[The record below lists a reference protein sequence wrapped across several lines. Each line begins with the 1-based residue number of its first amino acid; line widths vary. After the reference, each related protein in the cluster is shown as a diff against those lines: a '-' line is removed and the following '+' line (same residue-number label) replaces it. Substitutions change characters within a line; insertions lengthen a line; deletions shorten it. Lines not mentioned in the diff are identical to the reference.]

1 MERDLITMSTPLI
14 KPDQLEYLIEQFT
27 KELGHF
33 TEEEQEQIISA
44 FRWAQDLHALQK
56 RASGEPYIIHP
67 LHVARILIDMQLD
80 AKAVTAGLLHDVL
93 EDTEVSRQEIKD
105 RFGADVLHLVNGVTK
120 INIVNVKNKTVQER
134 ETIRKMILAMDKDI
148 RVILIKLADKRHNM
162 HTLQFMPEEKQ
173 KRIARECLE
182 IYAPLAGKLGIYS
195 IKTELED
202 LSLKFL
208 KPEVYDEI
216 KFFLSQ
222 KKAERADFLEKVQEE
237 IASAALKEEIKVK
250 VKTRAKH
257 FYSIYLKM
265 KNKGKE
271 LNEIYD
277 FLGIRILCKTQT
289 QCYTLLG
296 LVHHLY
302 KPLRGRFKDYI
313 AMPKENGYMS
323 LHTTVMTPSGKPL
336 EVQIRTN
343 KMDNTA
349 EFGVAAHWAYKE
361 GKNVNELDSFN
372 ASLLK
377 KLRDINSDEYSSG
390 DFMNSLKE
398 DVLTDTIF
406 VFTPNGDTFELPRG
420 STAIDF
426 AYHIHTDIGD
436 HCLSAKAD
444 DMIIPLNKPLRN
456 TQTVSIQTSPNAHPH
471 LNWMRFVK
479 TTRARAKIRNWLNK
493 HDSDIIIDRQVVAKK
508 TPPPQ
513 QPSRKD
519 EDKPVQNKMMDT
531 SKIGVSINKDRN
543 VMIHLAGCCNPTPG
557 DRIIGFISRGRGII
571 VHRDDCSN
579 LKGINDFDDR
589 KIDVEWENY
598 SDKATQRFKVNAR
611 YVADLF
617 SEIEGAIRKHSGHL
631 ISGSINETDR
641 GDLEGFFTVEMNRA
655 DDYKKIAKSIRT
667 IPSVLNIQKLNQF

>member
-1 MERDLITMSTPLI
+1 MDAALVTPDKVELLI
-14 KPDQLEYLIEQFT
+14 QE
-27 KELGHF
+27 F
-33 TEEEQEQIISA
+33 TEKLIHFSEDDRGQILEA
-44 FRWAQDLHALQK
+44 CRWAQELHTGQK

-67 LHVARILIDMQLD
+67 IRVAEILISLQMD
-80 AKAVTAGLLHDVL
+80 ATAVIAGLLHDIL
-93 EDTEVSRQEIKD
+93 EDTKVTRAEIKD
-105 RFGADVLHLVNGVTK
+105 RFGPEVLHLVNGVTK

-162 HTLQFMPEEKQ
+162 NTLQYVSEERQ

-222 KKAERADFLEKVQEE
+222 RKVERGEFLLNVQDEIVAAAE
-237 IASAALKEEIKVK
+237 KENISIKI
-250 VKTRAKH
+250 KTRAKH

-302 KPLRGRFKDYI
+302 KPLSGRFKDYI
-313 AMPKENGYMS
+313 AMPKENGYKS

-336 EVQIRTN
+336 EVQIRTF
-343 KMDNTA
+343 KMENTA
-349 EFGVAAHWAYKE
+349 EYGVAAHWAYKE
-361 GKNVNELDSFN
+361 GKQVSELDSFN
-372 ASLLK
+372 TNLLK
-377 KLRDINSDEYSSG
+377 KLRDINSQDYGTS
-390 DFMNSLKE
+390 DFFSSLKE

-420 STAIDF
+420 STAVDF
-426 AYHIHTDIGD
+426 AYHIHSDIGD

-444 DMIIPLNKPLRN
+444 DMIIPLNRPLKN

-471 LNWMRFVK
+471 LNWLRFVK
-479 TTRARAKIRNWLNK
+479 TTRARSKIRNWLNK
-493 HDSDIIIDRQVVAKK
+493 HDNDVVIDRHIVAKK
-508 TPPPQ
+508 AVNKGIVSPEPARTPA
-513 QPSRKD
+513 
-519 EDKPVQNKMMDT
+519 EEKPVQNKMMDT
-531 SKIGVSINKDRN
+531 KKIGVSIDKEKNIL
-543 VMIHLAGCCNPTPG
+543 IHLAGCCNPTPG
-557 DRIIGFISRGRGII
+557 DSIIGFISRGRGII
-571 VHRDDCSN
+571 VHRDDCFN
-579 LKGINDFDDR
+579 LKGINDFEER

-598 SDKATQRFKVNAR
+598 SDKATQSFKVGAR
-611 YVADLF
+611 YVPDLF
-617 SEIEGAIRKHSGHL
+617 SEIEGAIRKHNGHL
-631 ISGSINETDR
+631 ISGSITETDR
-641 GDLEGFFTVEMNRA
+641 GDLEGFFTVEMNRM

-667 IPSVLNIQKLNQF
+667 IPSVLNIQKTNQF

>member
-1 MERDLITMSTPLI
+1 MKQPLITTSE
-14 KPDQLEYLIEQFT
+14 KVEVFIEDFAGR
-27 KELGHF
+27 LNHF
-33 TEEEQEQIISA
+33 SKEEQDQILDA
-44 FRWAQDLHALQK
+44 CRWARKLHFHQK

-67 LHVARILIDMQLD
+67 INVAITLLDFQLD
-80 AKAVTAGLLHDVL
+80 ATAVTAGLLHDVL
-93 EDTEVSRQEIKD
+93 EDTDVTRQEIKD

-120 INIVNVKNKTVQER
+120 INIVNVKNKSVQER

-148 RVILIKLADKRHNM
+148 RVVLIKLADKRHNM
-162 HTLQFMPEEKQ
+162 STLQYMREDKQ

-208 KPEVYDEI
+208 KPEVYKEI

-222 KKAERADFLEKVQEE
+222 KKDERADFLEQIQNQICKGAEE
-237 IASAALKEEIKVK
+237 ENIPIKI
-250 VKTRAKH
+250 KTRAKH
-257 FYSIYLKM
+257 FFSIYLKM

-277 FLGIRILCKTQT
+277 FLGIRILCKTPT

-302 KPLRGRFKDYI
+302 KPLSGRFKDYI
-313 AMPKENGYMS
+313 AMPKENGYKS
-323 LHTTVMTPSGKPL
+323 LHTTVMTPEGKPL
-336 EVQIRTN
+336 EIQIRTY
-343 KMDNTA
+343 KMNDTA
-349 EFGVAAHWAYKE
+349 EYGVAAHWAYKE
-361 GKNVNELDSFN
+361 GKKLEALDQYN
-372 ASLLK
+372 TNLLK
-377 KLRDINSDEYSSG
+377 KLRDINDGDYETS
-390 DFMNSLKE
+390 DFMNGLKE

-406 VFTPNGDTFELPRG
+406 VFTPNGDTVELPRG
-420 STAIDF
+420 STAVDF
-426 AYHIHTDIGD
+426 AYHIHSDIGD

-444 DMIIPLNKPLRN
+444 NKIIPLNRPLKN

-471 LNWMRFVK
+471 LNWLRFVK
-479 TTRARAKIRNWLNK
+479 TTRARAKVRAWLNK
-493 HDSDIIIDRQVVAKK
+493 HDNDVIIDRSIVAKK
-508 TPPPQ
+508 TPQPQ
-513 QPSRKD
+513 PQPERT
-519 EDKPVQNKMMDT
+519 EEKPVQNKMMD
-531 SKIGVSINKDRN
+531 SKKVGVSINKDRN

-571 VHRDDCSN
+571 VHREDCNN
-579 LKGINDFDDR
+579 LGGIQDFEER

-598 SDKATQRFKVNAR
+598 SDKATESFRVNAR

-617 SEIEGAIRKHSGHL
+617 SEIEGAIRKYNGHL

-641 GDLEGFFTVEMNRA
+641 GELEGFFTVEMNRS

-667 IPSVLNIQKLNQF
+667 IPSVLNIQKEKRY

>member
-1 MERDLITMSTPLI
+1 MERDLIITMSTPLI
-14 KPDQLEYLIEQFT
+14 KPDQLEYLINQFK
-27 KELGHF
+27 KELTHF
-33 TEEEQEQIISA
+33 SEEEQEQIISA
-44 FRWAQDLHALQK
+44 FRWAQDLHSHQK

-67 LHVARILIDMQLD
+67 LHVARILIEMQLD
-80 AKAVTAGLLHDVL
+80 AKAVTAGLLHDIL
-93 EDTEVSRQEIKD
+93 EDTDVSRQELKD
-105 RFGADVLHLVNGVTK
+105 RFGPDVLHLVNGVTK

-162 HTLQFMPEEKQ
+162 HTLQFMPVEKQ

-195 IKTELED
+195 VKTELED

-222 KKAERADFLEKVQEE
+222 KKAERAEFLEKVQEE
-237 IASAALKEEIKVK
+237 ITSAALKEEIKVK

-257 FYSIYLKM
+257 FYSIYQKM

-336 EVQIRTN
+336 EVQIRTH

-361 GKNVNELDSFN
+361 GKNELDSFN
-372 ASLLK
+372 ANLLK
-377 KLRDINSDEYSSG
+377 KLRDINSEEST
-390 DFMNSLKE
+390 DFMNSLKD

-426 AYHIHTDIGD
+426 AYHIHSDIGD

-456 TQTVSIQTSPNAHPH
+456 TQTVSIQTSANAHPH
-471 LNWMRFVK
+471 LNWLRFVK
-479 TTRARAKIRNWLNK
+479 TNRARSKVRAWLNK
-493 HDSDIIIDRQVVAKK
+493 HDNDVVIDRHIVAKK
-508 TPPPQ
+508 TSAPPPPQ
-513 QPSRKD
+513 QQKQES
-519 EDKPVQNKMMDT
+519 EEKPVQNKMMDT
-531 SKIGVSINKDRN
+531 SKIGVSIDKERN
-543 VMIHLAGCCNPTPG
+543 IMIHLAGCCNPTPG

-579 LKGINDFDDR
+579 LKGINDFDER

-617 SEIEGAIRKHSGHL
+617 SEIEGAIRKYSGHL

-641 GDLEGFFTVEMNRA
+641 GDLEGFFTVEMNRP

-667 IPSVLNIQKLNQF
+667 IPSVLNIQKMNQF